1 MKRRLTSSSQENFGI
16 KKKASSLFSI
26 ATLDESSQDD
36 EGGDIV
42 LCLPIEKLSTS
53 ITPIDKDGFFIEDE
67 DENYQNVIKTFPFA
81 EIQNIFSASHIQN
94 EDGAVATVTLNMKQ
108 ELGDFR
114 TGLVIEVGSR
124 HFDHNNRFHKERSQR
139 IVSILDALKID
150 GTFKRCSVLND
161 ESMKTYNSEEAFL
174 NDDDYLRVHRPG
186 YMRRL
191 DKLSNCNCDQLDS
204 EAGQFQ
210 SIYFTQNSVQE
221 AKRAA
226 DSLCRLVIAVVNDN
240 LDNGFAII
248 RPPGHH
254 ADPGLA
260 GGYCVL
266 NNVAIAAA
274 YARERLHVKRIL
286 IVDWDVHL
294 GNGTQ
299 TIFHDDPNVMYFSVH
314 RWHGGSFYPFLPK
327 QGGPKYV
334 GGGNGA
340 GFTVN
345 IGWTCKGMGDVEYL
359 AVWDQILLPM
369 AQEYQPE
376 LILISAGFDAAEGDL
391 GECNVSPSC
400 FGQLT
405 QSLMSFGRVV
415 CTLEGGY
422 VRSVLGK
429 CVNEVVR
436 TLLDR
441 QIQAQVRRPDDGAF
455 ALDDIHPTAVR
466 CISETISAQKPYWQC
481 FQSEN

>member
-1 MKRRLTSSSQENFGI
+1 MKRRVTSSSQENVGI

-26 ATLDESSQDD
+26 ATLDERSQDD
-36 EGGDIV
+36 EQGDIV
-42 LCLPIEKLSTS
+42 LCLPIALSS
-53 ITPIDKDGFFIEDE
+53 SPGPIDNDGFFIEDE
-67 DENYQNVIKTFPFA
+67 TENCQDVMKTFPFA
-81 EIQNIFSASHIQN
+81 EIQTFFIASHTKS
-94 EDGAVATVTLNMKQ
+94 EDNFVATVTLDVKP

-114 TGLVIEVGSR
+114 TGLVVEDGSR
-124 HFDHNNRFHKERSQR
+124 HFDRNNRFHKERSQR
-139 IVSILDALKID
+139 IVSILEALKLD
-150 GTFKRCSVLND
+150 GTIKRCSVLND
-161 ESMKTYNSEEAFL
+161 ESMKTYNSEKAFL

-191 DKLSNCNCDQLDS
+191 EKLSICNCDRLDN

-210 SIYFTQNSVQE
+210 SIYLTQNSVKE
-221 AKRAA
+221 AQRAA
-226 DSLCRLVIAVVNDN
+226 DSLCRLVSAVVNDN

-254 ADPGLA
+254 AEPGLA
-260 GGYCVL
+260 GGYCIL

-314 RWHGGSFYPFLPK
+314 RWHGGSFYPFSPK
-327 QGGPKYV
+327 QGGPTYV
-334 GGGNGA
+334 GRGKGL

-345 IGWTCKGMGDVEYL
+345 VGWTCKGMGDVEYL

-376 LILISAGFDAAEGDL
+376 LVLISAGFDAAAGDL

-405 QSLMSFGRVV
+405 RSLMTFGRVV

-422 VRSVLGK
+422 VRSILGK

-436 TLLDR
+436 ALLDR
-441 QIQAQVRRPDDGAF
+441 QSQAQVRRPDEGAIILDG
-455 ALDDIHPTAVR
+455 IHPEAMK
-466 CISETISAQKPYWQC
+466 CIFETISAHKPYWKC
-481 FQSEN
+481 LQSEN